1 MEQRPVLSV
10 SSPTQSL
17 ANPPLG
23 VGLREW
29 KSNIE
34 AVLGIGTEQGGEE
47 TRAIR
52 PAPKSAG
59 GRSVRNRQWRIVV
72 MPDEKKKIG
81 RPLGSTTTEGWIKK
95 SHIFRPSVLARIEQV
110 LKAEELSRAAFVN
123 RAIERELKRVEK
135 LHARRQREGI

>member
-1 MEQRPVLSV
+1 
-10 SSPTQSL
+10 
-17 ANPPLG
+17 
-23 VGLREW
+23 
-29 KSNIE
+29 
-34 AVLGIGTEQGGEE
+34 
-47 TRAIR
+47 
-52 PAPKSAG
+52 
-59 GRSVRNRQWRIVV
+59 